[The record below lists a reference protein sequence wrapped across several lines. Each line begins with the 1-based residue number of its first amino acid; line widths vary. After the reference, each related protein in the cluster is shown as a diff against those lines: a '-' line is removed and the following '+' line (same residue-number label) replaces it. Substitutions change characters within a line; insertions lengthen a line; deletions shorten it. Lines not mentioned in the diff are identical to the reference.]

1 MYFYLVYTVVLY
13 LFHSYPLSFKS
24 FFGDSQVMQGYHG
37 NKKATKATIVEGWLH
52 TGDIARY
59 DEEGQFVIVD
69 RLKELIKV
77 KGLQVRYGVTWPKIL
92 CSGIVTEKCPRLRE
106 VA

>member
-1 MYFYLVYTVVLY
+1 
-13 LFHSYPLSFKS
+13 
-24 FFGDSQVMQGYHG
+24 MQGYHG

-77 KGLQVRYGVTWPKIL
+77 KGLQVR
-92 CSGIVTEKCPRLRE
+92 RE
-106 VA
+106 IIDPQSE

>member
-1 MYFYLVYTVVLY
+1 
-13 LFHSYPLSFKS
+13 
-24 FFGDSQVMQGYHG
+24 MQGYHG

-77 KGLQVRYGVTWPKIL
+77 KGLQVRWGYYGQKYHSPEL
-92 CSGIVTEKCPRLRE
+92 LLRS
-106 VA
+106 VQG